1 MLEMHDKNA
10 GRVAISIFIHEF
22 HLEEDKGRQL
32 DKVRR
37 QMRGDHLSF
46 DLNFTHILSLG
57 YNLHDLIPRLEKIA
71 NQKPI
76 L

>member
-10 GRVAISIFIHEF
+10 GRVAISNLIHEF

-32 DKVRR
+32 DKERR

-57 YNLHDLIPRLEKIA
+57 SLISLPSQTYLQCHPFIEV
-71 NQKPI
+71 
-76 L
+76 

>member
-10 GRVAISIFIHEF
+10 GRVAISNFIHEF

-57 YNLHDLIPRLEKIA
+57 
-71 NQKPI
+71 
-76 L
+76 